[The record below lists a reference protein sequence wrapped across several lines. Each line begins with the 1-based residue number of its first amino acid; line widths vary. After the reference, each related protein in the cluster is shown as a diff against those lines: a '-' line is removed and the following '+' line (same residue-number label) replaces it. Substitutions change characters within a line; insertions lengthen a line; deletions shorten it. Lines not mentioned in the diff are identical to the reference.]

1 MSRAFAARSRL
12 ALLPSVAILTLIA
25 GHAVTAAELYKWTDS
40 KGVVHYSDTPPPK
53 DQQVAE
59 RLRIARKEN
68 SETGPGG
75 DTKLA
80 DKVDADPTK
89 PGQTVQGAASVPQEN
104 RKQLCNQARS
114 TLDVLHGQTDVAD
127 AVTGKPL
134 DEKERASRT
143 ANAQFVM
150 NSYCANPS

>member
-12 ALLPSVAILTLIA
+12 ALLAILTLLA

-53 DQQVAE
+53 DQQAAE
-59 RLRIARKEN
+59 RLRIAAKDN
-68 SETGPGG
+68 SETGSAS
-75 DTKLA
+75 DAKLA
-80 DKVDADPTK
+80 DKVDADPAK
-89 PGQTVQGAASVPQEN
+89 PGQVVQGTASVPQEN

-143 ANAQFVM
+143 ANAQFVVS
-150 NSYCANPS
+150 SYCGNSG